1 MTDAVMLLVRVT
13 ELQRLFPHH
22 VDRAPTVRPQSIC
35 QSLTAPILLATAPT
49 VRLWGRALERVAA
62 ERQSLR
68 YDIVPNNRTQQQ
80 FDCNCFANTIMTYQL
95 GSGVGNLGLK

>member
-68 YDIVPNNRTQQQ
+68 YDIVPNNSLIATALR
-80 FDCNCFANTIMTYQL
+80 IQL
-95 GSGVGNLGLK
+95 